1 MLKKRW
7 LPIFVALFTA
17 ILLAAC
23 GNEDNA
29 KNASS
34 SNPKNDSE
42 EITIKHELGET
53 KVKKKPE
60 KVVVFD
66 FGVLDSLDK
75 LGVEV
80 TGVPQANI
88 PPYLE
93 KYKDSKYENVGG
105 LKEPDFEKISEI
117 APDLIIISGRQA
129 DSYEKFAEIAP
140 TLYMAIDTKNY
151 MDSFANNMKT
161 LGKIFDK
168 EKEVEAELANIHEQ
182 IETVKAKAKEI
193 EGKALIVLTTGGKVS
208 AYGPGSRAGIIHDV
222 LGIKPVDANIEV
234 STHGQS
240 ISFEYIAEKNPDY
253 LFVVDRDA
261 VVEGKP
267 SAKQTIENELVKKTN
282 AYKNNRIIYLN
293 PNYWY
298 LSGGGLIS
306 VTEMINE
313 VEKGIE

>member
-1 MLKKRW
+1 M
-7 LPIFVALFTA
+7 
-17 ILLAAC
+17 
-23 GNEDNA
+23 
-29 KNASS
+29 
-34 SNPKNDSE
+34 
-42 EITIKHELGET
+42 
-53 KVKKKPE
+53 
-60 KVVVFD
+60 
-66 FGVLDSLDK
+66 
-75 LGVEV
+75 
-80 TGVPQANI
+80 
-88 PPYLE
+88 
-93 KYKDSKYENVGG
+93 
-105 LKEPDFEKISEI
+105 EPDFEKISEI

-140 TLYMAIDTKNY
+140 TVYMGIDTKNY
-151 MDSFANNMKT
+151 MDSFTNNMKT
-161 LGKIFDK
+161 LGKIFGK
-168 EKEVEAELANIHEQ
+168 EKEVEKELARMNEQ
-182 IETVKAKAKEI
+182 IEAVKAKTEKAN
-193 EGKALIVLTTGGKVS
+193 GKALIVLTTGGKVS
-208 AYGPGSRAGIIHDV
+208 AYGPGSRFGIIHDV
-222 LGIKPVDANIEV
+222 LGIQPVDANIKV
-234 STHGQS
+234 SPHGQS

>member
-1 MLKKRW
+1 MIKKRW
-7 LPIFVALFTA
+7 LSIFVAFFTA

-23 GNEDNA
+23 GNEE
-29 KNASS
+29 NASGTKTKS
-34 SNPKNDSE
+34 DRE

-80 TGVPQANI
+80 AGVPQANI
-88 PPYLE
+88 PSYLE

-105 LKEPDFEKISEI
+105 LMEPDFEKISEI

-140 TLYMAIDTKNY
+140 TVYMGIDTKNY
-151 MDSFANNMKT
+151 MDSFTNNMKT
-161 LGKIFDK
+161 LGKIFGK
-168 EKEVEAELANIHEQ
+168 EKEVEKELARINEQ
-182 IETVKAKAKEI
+182 IEAVKAKTEKAN
-193 EGKALIVLTTGGKVS
+193 GKALIVLTTGGKVS
-208 AYGPGSRAGIIHDV
+208 AYGPGSRFGIIHDV
-222 LGIKPVDANIEV
+222 LGIQPVDANIKV
-234 STHGQS
+234 SPHGQS

>member
-7 LPIFVALFTA
+7 LPIFVAFFTA

-80 TGVPQANI
+80 AGVPQANI
-88 PPYLE
+88 PSYLE

-105 LKEPDFEKISEI
+105 LMEPDFEKISEI

-208 AYGPGSRAGIIHDV
+208 AYGPGSRFGIIHDV
-222 LGIKPVDANIEV
+222 LGIQPVDANIEV

-298 LSGGGLIS
+298 LAGGGLIS
-306 VTEMINE
+306 VAEMINE